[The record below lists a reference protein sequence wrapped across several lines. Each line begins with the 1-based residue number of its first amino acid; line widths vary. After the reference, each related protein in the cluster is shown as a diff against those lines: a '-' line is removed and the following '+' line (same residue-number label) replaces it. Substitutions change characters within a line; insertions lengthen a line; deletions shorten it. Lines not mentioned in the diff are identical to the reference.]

1 MIEQFEVTEIQN
13 KTRIPYVF
21 DVSDYEIENVSHE
34 QAVKAC
40 EYAAKAKFHDIMVA
54 AYAGSVAYCGAKMLH
69 FIDEVIVTNDIKYE
83 IIKREV
89 SA

>member
-13 KTRIPYVF
+13 KSRIPYVF
-21 DVSDYEIENVSHE
+21 DVSDYESGNISHE

-40 EYAAKAKFHDIMVA
+40 EYAAKAKFHDIMVT
-54 AYAGSVAYCGAKMLH
+54 AYAGDVAYCGAKMLH
-69 FIDEVIVTNDIKYE
+69 FIDEIIVTNDIKFE

-89 SA
+89 S